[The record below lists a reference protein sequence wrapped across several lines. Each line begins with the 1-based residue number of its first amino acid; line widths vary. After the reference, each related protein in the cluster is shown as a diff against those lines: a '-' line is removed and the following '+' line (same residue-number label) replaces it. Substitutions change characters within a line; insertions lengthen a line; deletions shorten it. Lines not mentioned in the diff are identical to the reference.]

1 MFEKLISRFRKVE
14 VKPAETEIKDKEL
27 LKTQFFADQ
36 NHTWINED
44 RWVKAHFESL
54 FDILP
59 DWAVTTWH
67 NTGRIHFLKSSGR
80 YSSALHNNREHTI
93 LVYPE
98 LFKLLQSPAIESS
111 LAIIAHELGHILLN
125 HSERKL
131 DALEAQ
137 IEADD
142 FAAQLGLHNQIE
154 SLLLAEPESTE
165 KRVRLSYLTTTY
177 FANQNEEEFDN

>member
-1 MFEKLISRFRKVE
+1 MFEKLMSRFRKVE
-14 VKPAETEIKDKEL
+14 AKPVEAEVRDKEQ
-27 LKTQFFADQ
+27 LKSQFFKDQ
-36 NHTWINED
+36 NHQWIADD

-54 FDILP
+54 FDLLP
-59 DWAVTTWH
+59 EWAVTTWH
-67 NTGRIHFLKSSGR
+67 NTGTIHFMKSSGR
-80 YSSALHNNREHTI
+80 YSSALHNNRQHTI

-125 HSERKL
+125 HAERKI

-154 SLLLAEPESTE
+154 SLLLAEPESME

-177 FANQNEEEFDN
+177 FSNIKEEEFDN